1 MNLYEMNQA
10 TRELYELLQNDE
22 IDEQTFNDN
31 IEAIGVDQKI
41 ESYCEV
47 IKQMQADAEMLSA
60 EIDRPEK
67 RKKPLVNAVDR
78 MKKVLTEHLNCRG
91 ESKVA
96 TERFTVRL
104 TSSDK
109 VGVVDET
116 AIPKQYF
123 RVKLEVDK
131 GAIKDLLKN
140 GVGVPG
146 CELIKSTGVVI
157 K

>member
-10 TRELYELLQNDE
+10 TKDLYELLQNDE

-60 EIDRPEK
+60 EIDRLEK

-78 MKKVLTEHLNCRG
+78 MKGMLVEQLRFRGDKKVTTEKFTVSIQSS
-91 ESKVA
+91 EKVA
-96 TERFTVRL
+96 VF
-104 TSSDK
+104 
-109 VGVVDET
+109 DEN

-123 RVKLEVDK
+123 RIKLEVDK
-131 GAIKDLLKN
+131 STIKDLLKN
-140 GVGVPG
+140 GMGVPG
-146 CELIKSTGVVI
+146 CELVKTEGVRIK
-157 K
+157 

>member
-1 MNLYEMNQA
+1 MNLYEMNNA
-10 TRELYELLQNDE
+10 TRALYELLQNEE

-31 IEAIGVDQKI
+31 IEAIGVDKKI

-47 IKQMQADAEMLSA
+47 INQMQADAEMLSA
-60 EIDRPEK
+60 EIDRLEK

-78 MKKVLTEHLNCRG
+78 MKKLLMEQLRFRG
-91 ESKVA
+91 DKKVA
-96 TERFTVRL
+96 TERFTVYL
-104 TSSDK
+104 QSSEK
-109 VGVVDET
+109 IAVFDEA

-131 GAIKDLLKN
+131 STIKDLLKN
-140 GVGVPG
+140 GMGVPG
-146 CELIKSTGVVI
+146 CELIKTEGVRI

>member
-10 TRELYELLQNDE
+10 TKELYELLQNDE

-60 EIDRPEK
+60 EIDRLEK

-78 MKKVLTEHLNCRG
+78 MKGMLVEQLRFRG
-91 ESKVA
+91 DKKVA
-96 TERFTVRL
+96 TEKFTVSL
-104 TSSDK
+104 QSSEK
-109 VGVVDET
+109 VAVFDEN

-123 RVKLEVDK
+123 RIKLEVDK
-131 GAIKDLLKN
+131 GTIKDLLKN
-140 GVGVPG
+140 GMGVPG
-146 CELIKSTGVVI
+146 CELVKTEGVRIK
-157 K
+157 